1 VDKGLQKKEES
12 MKCVYCQGKMKKG
25 TIPFHI
31 DRKGIHV
38 TFDSVPA
45 MVCQQCGQ
53 AMFGETEARTIDKV
67 IADLDKNSR
76 KLAKAA

>member
-1 VDKGLQKKEES
+1 
-12 MKCVYCQGKMKKG
+12 MKCVFCRGKMKKG
-25 TIPFHI
+25 AIPFHI

-53 AMFGETEARTIDKV
+53 AMFEEAEARTIDKV
-67 IADLDKNSR
+67 IAGLDKNLK
-76 KLAKAA
+76 KLEKAA